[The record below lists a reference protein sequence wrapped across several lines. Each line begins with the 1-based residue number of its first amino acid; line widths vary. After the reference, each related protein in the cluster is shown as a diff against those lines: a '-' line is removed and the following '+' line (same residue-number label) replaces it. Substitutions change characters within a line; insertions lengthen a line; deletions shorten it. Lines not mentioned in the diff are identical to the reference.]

1 MAFVS
6 RAEVTGLYPSVF
18 LAGPYAALS
27 FNLKVMTSAS
37 NPKPPPFTKL
47 SFYPPVLSATNS
59 SAPRPQ
65 SLELKRPHAFLSLA
79 RARAHTHTHT
89 RAGQLPVPSVE
100 TIPISSNEATLR
112 GTNVASMPAR
122 PRASPFA
129 YRSDMCVC
137 VFARA

>member
-47 SFYPPVLSATNS
+47 SLIFEFLGFIVYHLFIQTSTPNPL
-59 SAPRPQ
+59 
-65 SLELKRPHAFLSLA
+65 LKGR
-79 RARAHTHTHT
+79 
-89 RAGQLPVPSVE
+89 
-100 TIPISSNEATLR
+100 
-112 GTNVASMPAR
+112 R
-122 PRASPFA
+122 PRCFGNG
-129 YRSDMCVC
+129 
-137 VFARA
+137 